1 MDHSV
6 EIRLFFSTYL
16 SGVCVECVSLPSIP
30 RGNWHCKY
38 CEKNSKSETVG
49 EYNVNASAPGQLE
62 GVDHAEQLAGR
73 CIRVV
78 KNMEAETNGCVLCR

>member
-1 MDHSV
+1 MRFPTTFAQHICLV
-6 EIRLFFSTYL
+6 Y
-16 SGVCVECVSLPSIP
+16 VECVSLPSIP

-38 CEKNSKSETVG
+38 CEKKSKSETVG
-49 EYNVNASAPGQLE
+49 EYDVNSSATGQLE
-62 GVDHAEQLAGR
+62 GVDNVDQLAGR

>member
-1 MDHSV
+1 MRFPITFAQHICLV
-6 EIRLFFSTYL
+6 Y
-16 SGVCVECVSLPSIP
+16 VECVSLPSIP

-38 CEKNSKSETVG
+38 CEKKAKTETVG
-49 EYNVNASAPGQLE
+49 EYDVNSSAAGQLQLE
-62 GVDHAEQLAGR
+62 GVDHADQLAGR